1 VRRGGYVEDGAI
13 LSYYGTN
20 TWAPLLLA
28 LGVVGALSLLF
39 FWPLSI
45 LCAIALVLVANFFRD
60 PERTPEG
67 GEEAVV
73 SPADG
78 RVVEIARVEEG
89 EHVGGEALKIA
100 IFMNLFDVHVNRMPC
115 AGRVEWVRRVPGR
128 FLNAV
133 RAAASLE
140 NERTLVA
147 LRDGLNRRVLVKL
160 IAGLIARRVVCPLR
174 GGERLAR
181 GQRLGMI
188 KFGSRVEVFLPGDE
202 AFDVRVR
209 VGQAVAAGR
218 TILGEWR

>member
-1 VRRGGYVEDGAI
+1 MLVLGIAGA
-13 LSYYGTN
+13 
-20 TWAPLLLA
+20 
-28 LGVVGALSLLF
+28 VSLVF

-45 LCAIALVLVANFFRD
+45 ICGIALALVVSFFRD
-60 PERTPEG
+60 PDRVPEG
-67 GEEAVV
+67 GEGAVV

-78 RVVEIARVEEG
+78 KVVEIARVEEG

-100 IFMNLFDVHVNRMPC
+100 IFMTLFDVHVNRMPC

-133 RAAASLE
+133 RAAASME

-147 LRDGLNRRVLVKL
+147 LRDGLDRRVLVKL
-160 IAGLIARRVVCPLR
+160 IAGLIARRVVCPLHER
-174 GGERLAR
+174 ERLVR

-188 KFGSRVEVFLPGDE
+188 KFGSRVEVFLPADE
-202 AFDVRVR
+202 AFAVRVR

-218 TILGEWR
+218 TVLGEWR